1 LNRERP
7 TRISRVNEEKALPSP
22 QEEQHLIPYD
32 RMKEQVEREVQ
43 SFYDR
48 DGAEDT
54 APPQVSF
61 EKGATLIAFRTPPIT
76 AAMLVDFQLII
87 KKYLIHIRVHSFD
100 SGYYAFQAL
109 NKNIFKTENIL
120 DNFKVEFFV
129 LSASSRVEISKKGS
143 LTQEEINLVIELF
156 QHARAAA
163 KDDPAHRLR
172 LLGASIVEP
181 DPDLGW
187 DYIAGYDEVKRKIRE
202 SIVLP
207 LTSPEMYDSIAKLT
221 RKVFE
226 SNRPRAILFD
236 GAPGVGKTTAA
247 RIIAGETD
255 IPLVYVPVESIMSK
269 WYGQSSQNLSQV
281 FDACE
286 DMGGAIIFL
295 DEIDSLAGSRDQNM
309 FEATRQVLSVLLRRL
324 DGIDAAASTITIGAT
339 NRKGDLDHALISRF
353 DQTITFPLPN
363 AAERAAIFG
372 NYAQHLSEDE
382 RAHLGERS
390 DGVSGRTIKD
400 LCEYTERR
408 WARKVIIKKLEPS
421 APPFDFYRQSLRLW
435 KESK

>member
-1 LNRERP
+1 MERE
-7 TRISRVNEEKALPSP
+7 RISRVTKDKDEKAAPV
-22 QEEQHLIPYD
+22 QKEEHLIPYD
-32 RMKEQVEREVQ
+32 RMKEQVDREILA
-43 SFYDR
+43 FYDKN
-48 DGAEDT
+48 GADES
-54 APPQVSF
+54 APPQISF
-61 EKGATLIAFRTPPIT
+61 EKGATLIAFRTPSIT
-76 AAMLVDFQLII
+76 APLLVEFLLVI

-156 QHARAAA
+156 QHARSAA
-163 KDDPAHRLR
+163 KDDPEHRLR

-181 DPDLGW
+181 DKDLGW

-207 LTSPEMYDSIAKLT
+207 LTNPAMYDSIAKLT

-255 IPLVYVPVESIMSK
+255 TPLVYVPVESIMSK
-269 WYGQSSQNLSQV
+269 WYGQSSQNLSQI

-324 DGIDAAASTITIGAT
+324 DGIDAAASTVTIGAT

-353 DQTITFPLPN
+353 DQTILFPLPN
-363 AAERAAIFG
+363 PAERAAIFG
-372 NYAQHLSEDE
+372 NYARHLTDDE

-390 DGVSGRTIKD
+390 DGMSGRTVKD
-400 LCEYTERR
+400 ICEFTERR
-408 WARKVIIKKLEPS
+408 WARNVLVKKIEPT
-421 APPFDFYRQSLRLW
+421 APPFDYYRHSLRLW
-435 KESK
+435 KENK

>member
-1 LNRERP
+1 LEKE
-7 TRISRVNEEKALPSP
+7 RISRVTRSREEKALPAS

-32 RMKEQVEREVQ
+32 RMKEQVDKQ
-43 SFYDR
+43 LLAFYDKS
-48 DGAEDT
+48 DAGET
-54 APPQVSF
+54 APPQISF
-61 EKGATLIAFRTPPIT
+61 EKGATLVTFRTPPIT
-76 AAMLVDFQLII
+76 AAMLVDFLLVV

-100 SGYYAFQAL
+100 TGYYAFQSL

-129 LSASSRVEISKKGS
+129 LSTSSRVEISKKGNLS
-143 LTQEEINLVIELF
+143 QEEINLVIELF
-156 QHARAAA
+156 QHARAGSQN
-163 KDDPAHRLR
+163 DPAHRLR

-181 DPDLGW
+181 DRDLGW
-187 DYIAGYDEVKRKIRE
+187 DYIAGYEEVKRKIRE
-202 SIVLP
+202 SIILP
-207 LTSPEMYDSIAKLT
+207 LVNPGMYDSIAKLT
-221 RKVFE
+221 RRVFE

-309 FEATRQVLSVLLRRL
+309 FEATRQILSVLLRRL

-339 NRKGDLDHALISRF
+339 NRKGDLDNALISRF
-353 DQTITFPLPN
+353 DQTILFPLPN

-372 NYAQHLSEDE
+372 NYAKHLSDDE

-390 DGVSGRTIKD
+390 EGVSGRTIKD
-400 LCEYTERR
+400 LCELAERR
-408 WARKVIIKKLEPS
+408 WARNVLVKKLEPT
-421 APPFDFYRQSLRLW
+421 APPFDYYRHALKVWR
-435 KESK
+435 ESK

>member
-1 LNRERP
+1 MERERV
-7 TRISRVNEEKALPSP
+7 SRLTKDKEEKPSP
-22 QEEQHLIPYD
+22 PKEDHLIPYD
-32 RMKEQVEREVQ
+32 RMKEQIDREVLA
-43 SFYDR
+43 FYDKN
-48 DGAEDT
+48 GADET
-54 APPQVSF
+54 APPQISF
-61 EKGATLIAFRTPPIT
+61 EKGATLIAFRTPAIT
-76 AAMLVDFQLII
+76 AAMLVEFQLII

-143 LTQEEINLVIELF
+143 LTQEEINLVVELF
-156 QHARAAA
+156 RHARSAAR
-163 KDDPAHRLR
+163 DDPAHRLR

-207 LTSPEMYDSIAKLT
+207 LTNPAMYDSIAKLT

-255 IPLVYVPVESIMSK
+255 APLVYVPVESIMSK
-269 WYGQSSQNLSQV
+269 WYGQSSQNLSQI

-309 FEATRQVLSVLLRRL
+309 FEATRQILSVLLRKL
-324 DGIDAAASTITIGAT
+324 DGIDAAASTVTIGAT

-353 DQTITFPLPN
+353 DQTIFFPLPN

-372 NYAQHLSEDE
+372 NYACHLSDDE

-390 DGVSGRTIKD
+390 DGMSGRTIKD
-400 LCEYTERR
+400 QCEFAERR
-408 WARKVIIKKLEPS
+408 WARNVLVKKLEPT
-421 APPFDFYRQSLRLW
+421 APPFDYYRHALKVW